1 MIFNEQLLVG
11 IITLK
16 LSLSTKNEQYLLKIH
31 YCEVKKI
38 MSTQFRCDK

>member
-16 LSLSTKNEQYLLKIH
+16 LSLSTKNEQDLLKIH

-38 MSTQFRCDK
+38 MFIHYWGDQ